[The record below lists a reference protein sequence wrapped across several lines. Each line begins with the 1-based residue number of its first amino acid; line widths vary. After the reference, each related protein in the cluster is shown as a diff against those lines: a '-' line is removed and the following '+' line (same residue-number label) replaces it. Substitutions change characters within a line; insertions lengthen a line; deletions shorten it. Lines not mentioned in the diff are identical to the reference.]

1 MPTQPHVLQCVEFDA
16 QTATCAVQA
25 WVPAPTLLPDIP
37 TADVLQLLSAAAL
50 CLATAWGAKLLGR
63 TTRD

>member
-1 MPTQPHVLQCVEFDA
+1 MPTQPHVLQCVEFDS
-16 QTATCAVQA
+16 QTLQCAVQA

-37 TADVLQLLSAAAL
+37 TADVSQLLAAAAV